1 MVDSSDKEN
10 GMHEENIRI
19 LKFNFKYEN
28 VEIIYSEKLEYY
40 KYSRI
45 RIFIPIFVMRDV
57 LEALKTSLKN

>member
-10 GMHEENIRI
+10 GMHGENIRI

-57 LEALKTSLKN
+57 LEA